1 MWRKKKYIEVFY
13 ERIRE
18 SNLAEYKLGWG
29 QRKINPDKW
38 VSIHHLFNK

>member
-1 MWRKKKYIEVFY
+1 MWRKKEYIEGVCKG
-13 ERIRE
+13 IRE
-18 SNLAEYKLGWG
+18 SNLAEYKLGLG